1 MAFWNPNEIISVN
14 DGVTPDD
21 GTGDSIRDAFIKVNN
36 NFSNV
41 SIQLGQPNQNWLNAN
56 VEVQLDTNYL
66 NAANVFLAN
75 VITANVVSGNLSVD
89 HLTVNT
95 TNYVN
100 GKSYFYDTIN
110 VSTDIVPGADAVY
123 NLGSPTRRFAN
134 LYVQQTVSTTQ
145 INQSSDS
152 SILVIHANSAGDSDV
167 GILGNVTDKDID
179 DDVGENSYAFF
190 GYQLASDNFVYKIT
204 PTNPTLGNSIV
215 YDGYYGGAQ
224 FGTLILSNSTA
235 ATNTTTGALRVAG
248 GAGVVGNLWVGAT
261 ANAAAM
267 YSGGYQVLTTNS
279 PGLTNYSGTTI
290 ANLVITGA
298 NVSTSTS
305 TGALILSYGGA
316 GIAGNV
322 VAGGFV
328 GPYYGTIQTAA
339 QPNITS
345 VGTLSQLQVATSIG
359 AAGIAVSGSISSG
372 TISATGGATITG
384 NLFNVGSTT
393 STGTVTATSFVGDGS
408 GLTGIPTTT
417 QFNILNANVGA
428 FEITTNANIGGH
440 QIAIA
445 SINANLGA
453 YQIWSNANVGTLS
466 TTVATQTSQIA
477 TLNANLGTATN
488 NITTLFSNAASQA
501 TSLNTI
507 NANLGTATNNITTL
521 FSNAASQATS
531 INTLT
536 NSNITVNGT
545 AITLGSSGTV
555 TAAAGTL
562 TGSTLASGV
571 TASSLTSVGTLSGL
585 TVSGAILPT
594 TNGTINI
601 GSAVN
606 KFATIYGVSTSAQY
620 ADLAENYIADAVYE
634 PGTVVVFGGDAEITV
649 TAEFA
654 DTRVAGAISTNPAYL
669 MNSEAGGLAVA
680 LRGRVPCKV
689 VGPVTKGDLL
699 VTSTTPGHAQSVGND
714 KQYGPAVFAKSLDTD
729 LADGEKTIT
738 AVIL

>member
-1 MAFWNPNEIISVN
+1 MEECKPKS
-14 DGVTPDD
+14 D
-21 GTGDSIRDAFIKVNN
+21 
-36 NFSNV
+36 V
-41 SIQLGQPNQNWLNAN
+41 SI
-56 VEVQLDTNYL
+56 
-66 NAANVFLAN
+66 
-75 VITANVVSGNLSVD
+75 
-89 HLTVNT
+89 
-95 TNYVN
+95 
-100 GKSYFYDTIN
+100 
-110 VSTDIVPGADAVY
+110 
-123 NLGSPTRRFAN
+123 
-134 LYVQQTVSTTQ
+134 
-145 INQSSDS
+145 
-152 SILVIHANSAGDSDV
+152 
-167 GILGNVTDKDID
+167 
-179 DDVGENSYAFF
+179 
-190 GYQLASDNFVYKIT
+190 
-204 PTNPTLGNSIV
+204 
-215 YDGYYGGAQ
+215 
-224 FGTLILSNSTA
+224 
-235 ATNTTTGALRVAG
+235 
-248 GAGVVGNLWVGAT
+248 
-261 ANAAAM
+261 
-267 YSGGYQVLTTNS
+267 
-279 PGLTNYSGTTI
+279 PGLSM
-290 ANLVITGA
+290 
-298 NVSTSTS
+298 
-305 TGALILSYGGA
+305 
-316 GIAGNV
+316 
-322 VAGGFV
+322 
-328 GPYYGTIQTAA
+328 
-339 QPNITS
+339 
-345 VGTLSQLQVATSIG
+345 
-359 AAGIAVSGSISSG
+359 
-372 TISATGGATITG
+372 
-384 NLFNVGSTT
+384 
-393 STGTVTATSFVGDGS
+393 
-408 GLTGIPTTT
+408 
-417 QFNILNANVGA
+417 
-428 FEITTNANIGGH
+428 
-440 QIAIA
+440 
-445 SINANLGA
+445 
-453 YQIWSNANVGTLS
+453 
-466 TTVATQTSQIA
+466 
-477 TLNANLGTATN
+477 
-488 NITTLFSNAASQA
+488 
-501 TSLNTI
+501 
-507 NANLGTATNNITTL
+507 GTATNNITTL